1 MSTPP
6 ADPSRFRIRGFPDM
20 GRFWTAANMLSLLR
34 AVLVAPITWLV
45 WHGGP
50 VGPMA
55 ALIAL
60 AVGTDFL
67 DGSVARW
74 SRTVSEWGKA
84 LDATADKLA
93 AACVCAALLLRP
105 ETSGPRLDLWFVVLV
120 IVRDAM
126 LAVGGLLQTQKLG
139 RFTTSLW
146 SGKVAVTLLA
156 VTVCVVLL
164 NQTPRVVEAAT
175 WATAAVMV
183 VSMVEYV
190 RRFRLIW
197 RLGPALT
204 LDANG
209 NVVKGSGAE
218 GPRSGNPGIGGSG
231 DRNTSEGSAGS

>member
-1 MSTPP
+1 MPP
-6 ADPSRFRIRGFPDM
+6 PEPTLFSRLFGLPDM

-50 VGPMA
+50 VGPLA
-55 ALIAL
+55 ALIAF
-60 AVGTDFL
+60 AVATDFL
-67 DGSVARW
+67 DGRVARW

-84 LDATADKLA
+84 LDAMADKLA
-93 AACVCAALLLRP
+93 AACVCLALLFRP
-105 ETSGPRLDLWFVVLV
+105 ETSGPRLALWFVALV
-120 IVRDAM
+120 VVRDAM
-126 LAVGGLLQTQKLG
+126 LAVGGLLQTRKLG

-156 VTVCVVLL
+156 GTVCAVLL
-164 NQTPRVVEAAT
+164 NSAPRVIEAAV

-190 RRFRLIW
+190 HRFRIIW

-204 LDANG
+204 LDSDG
-209 NVVKGSGAE
+209 NVVEHRGIWGSGNRGIGNAQGESEAE
-218 GPRSGNPGIGGSG
+218 SGNP
-231 DRNTSEGSAGS
+231 